1 MGLRQKRA
9 GQGSL
14 LPLARQTKAAHRDL
28 PHQEQ
33 VLLLTA
39 VLPLL
44 QVQLV
49 LKGLKVNKVQL
60 ELQVQQAL
68 QVQLVLPVQQ
78 EPLALRVQQALMVQT
93 ELTEPLAQ
101 QDRKVHKALPALKA
115 LKAIQ
120 V

>member
-1 MGLRQKRA
+1 
-9 GQGSL
+9 
-14 LPLARQTKAAHRDL
+14 LARQTKAAHHEL

-44 QVQLV
+44 RVQLV
-49 LKGLKVNKVQL
+49 LKGLKASKVQPDL
-60 ELQVQQAL
+60 QALQELQVQLA
-68 QVQLVLPVQQ
+68 LPVQQ
-78 EPLALRVQQALMVQT
+78 ELLALRDQQALMVQT

-101 QDRKVHKALPALKA
+101 QDRKAHKALPDPKVLKV
-115 LKAIQ
+115 IQ

>member
-1 MGLRQKRA
+1 ML
-9 GQGSL
+9 
-14 LPLARQTKAAHRDL
+14 LARQTKAAHRDL

-44 QVQLV
+44 RVQLV
-49 LKGLKVNKVQL
+49 LKALKVSKAQPDL
-60 ELQVQQAL
+60 QALQELQVQLAQ
-68 QVQLVLPVQQ
+68 QVQQ
-78 EPLALRVQQALMVQT
+78 EPPALRDQQALMVQT
-93 ELTEPLAQ
+93 EPMALMVQ
-101 QDRKVHKALPALKA
+101 QDRKVHKALPDLKA

>member
-1 MGLRQKRA
+1 M
-9 GQGSL
+9 
-14 LPLARQTKAAHRDL
+14 ARQTKAAHHDL
-28 PHQEQ
+28 PPQGQ

-44 QVQLV
+44 RVQLV
-49 LKGLKVNKVQL
+49 LKGLKVSKVQPDL
-60 ELQVQQAL
+60 QALQELQVQLA
-68 QVQLVLPVQQ
+68 LPVRQ
-78 EPLALRVQQALMVQT
+78 EPPVLRVQQALMVQT

-101 QDRKVHKALPALKA
+101 QDRKVHKALPDPKA